1 MMYSGNGVGRW
12 GLMEPTTT
20 PETVDH
26 DHWLDNTT
34 CTLAEHFISF
44 PAPETHESLEER
56 VERLERE
63 LQQLRREM
71 REIALPRI
79 YDLEGWH
86 PPRKPLWAMPKAPY
100 KGER

>member
-1 MMYSGNGVGRW
+1 
-12 GLMEPTTT
+12 MEPMPESTEFYATFPVYPSPWWDNST
-20 PETVDH
+20 WPVNVQYQEGSKPET
-26 DHWLDNTT
+26 
-34 CTLAEHFISF
+34 
-44 PAPETHESLEER
+44 LEER

-79 YDLEGWH
+79 YDLESRH

-100 KGER
+100 EGERNKA

>member
-1 MMYSGNGVGRW
+1 
-12 GLMEPTTT
+12 MEPTTT
-20 PETVDH
+20 PETVGH

-44 PAPETHESLEER
+44 PVPESLEER

-79 YDLEGWH
+79 YDLESRH
-86 PPRKPLWAMPKAPY
+86 PPRKPLWAVPKAPHE
-100 KGER
+100 GER